1 MILYFF
7 LLIFSFLFSLF
18 FGKYFLFFL
27 KNMNVYQNNR
37 LCNHKDN
44 FNKNYTPT
52 MGGIIILFP
61 FITIIF
67 FFLFFMSFFSKILF
81 CFFLLNMFIGLLD
94 DYIKC
99 FIKNSNGLSILE
111 KYFLQTIVNF
121 LFVYFL
127 LFKMNLNVNYLY
139 YINNKIFYLFFL
151 YFIIVFS
158 SNAINITDGLDGL
171 VIFPLILNCILL
183 LIMSIISS
191 SPILSF
197 VFGIKYINYS
207 KDLIIINIVLL
218 GSLFSFFIFN
228 FYPAKV
234 FLGDVGSLSI
244 GFLIISMFIL
254 LYKEFYFF
262 LSGFIFFLEIISVII
277 QVIYF
282 KIFKKR
288 FFYIAPIHHHYEIK
302 GYSEIEIVLFFWI
315 LSLICFI
322 FSLLFFL
329 KL

>member
-1 MILYFF
+1 MIFYFF

-18 FGKYFLFFL
+18 FGKNFLFFL
-27 KNMNVYQNNR
+27 KNVRIYQNNR
-37 LCNHKDN
+37 LSNHKHN
-44 FNKNYTPT
+44 FNKNNTPT

-61 FITIIF
+61 FIVIIL
-67 FFLFFMSFFSKILF
+67 FFLFSMSFFFKILF

-99 FIKNSNGLSILE
+99 FVKKSNGLSILE
-111 KYFLQTIVNF
+111 KYFLQTFVNF
-121 LFVYFL
+121 LFIFFL
-127 LFKMNLNVNYLY
+127 LFKMNFKINYFF

-151 YFIIVFS
+151 YFVIVFS
-158 SNAINITDGLDGL
+158 SNAVNITDGLDGL
-171 VIFPLILNCILL
+171 VILPLILNCILL
-183 LIMSIISS
+183 LIISIISS
-191 SPILSF
+191 NPILSF
-197 VFGIKYINYS
+197 VFGTEYISYS
-207 KDLIIINIVLL
+207 KDLIIVNIILL
-218 GSLFSFFIFN
+218 GNLFSFFIFN

-244 GFLIISMFIL
+244 SFLIISMFIL
-254 LYKEFYFF
+254 LRKEFYFF

-288 FFYIAPIHHHYEIK
+288 FFYIAPIHHNYEIK
-302 GYSEIEIVLFFWI
+302 GYSEVEIVLFFWI
-315 LSLICFI
+315 LSLICFV

-329 KL
+329 KS